1 MSKAVLV
8 MDMPESCGDCKLRKN
23 GCCEPHSWKND
34 ICGVFYN
41 AKNNSK
47 PDWCPLLPMP
57 EKKQEEVPVAYTH
70 FGAYNDGWNACIDAI
85 GGGDGD

>member
-8 MDMPESCGDCKLRKN
+8 MDMPEICGCCKMYRGNYLTGGDC
-23 GCCEPHSWKND
+23 
-34 ICGVFYN
+34 ICRITGKEVELN
-41 AKNNSK
+41 TK
-47 PDWCPLLPMP
+47 PDDCPLRPMP

-70 FGAYNDGWNACIDAI
+70 FGAYIDGWNACIDAI